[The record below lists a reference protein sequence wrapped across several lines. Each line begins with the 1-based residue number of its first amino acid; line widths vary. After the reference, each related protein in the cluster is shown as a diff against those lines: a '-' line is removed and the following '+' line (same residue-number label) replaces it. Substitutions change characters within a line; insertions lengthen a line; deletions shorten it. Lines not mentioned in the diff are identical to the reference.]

1 MAVYTTLAQVK
12 LHIGLATSTTDQDS
26 LINQMILRVRGLV
39 DMWTRTWWDKRTQT
53 ITTEAFHSRQE
64 KLFMPAPVI
73 SLTSV
78 KEGIDGGQA
87 TGTAIA
93 AKDYRIYRTWLEKA
107 GRGFWST
114 TQLDIEIKG
123 DFGYATVL
131 DDIKWL
137 NEEIIG
143 VLSGMKTKGFI
154 QDSGVERTV
163 LVNEMPADV
172 QKAIFSHRLPSSGSQ
187 KLLVTA

>member
-1 MAVYTTLAQVK
+1 M
-12 LHIGLATSTTDQDS
+12 HH
-26 LINQMILRVRGLV
+26 MILRVRGLV
-39 DMWTRTWWDKRTQT
+39 DMWTRTWWDQRTKT

-93 AKDYRIYRTWLEKA
+93 AADYRIYRTWLEKA

-123 DFGYATVL
+123 SFGHATVL

-143 VLSGMKTKGFI
+143 VLSGMKTKSFI

-163 LVNEMPADV
+163 ILNEMPEIV
-172 QKAIFSHRLPSSGSQ
+172 QKTIFSHRLPSTGSQ
-187 KLLVTA
+187 KWIIAA